1 MHTKTHINTHTH
13 FKHCIH
19 THRHDLSSRE
29 NDEGEEKNVDE
40 YVFFNAINL
49 KKSLC
54 KPDLHTDQRDCWF
67 PVSFCPEKKS
77 VNQSGAAH
85 RLLKLFTIFVHF

>member
-1 MHTKTHINTHTH
+1 MYTHT
-13 FKHCIH
+13 H

-29 NDEGEEKNVDE
+29 SDEGEEKNVDE

-49 KKSLC
+49 KKASANLIC
-54 KPDLHTDQRDCWF
+54 TQTRETAGFLFLFVQK
-67 PVSFCPEKKS
+67 KKS